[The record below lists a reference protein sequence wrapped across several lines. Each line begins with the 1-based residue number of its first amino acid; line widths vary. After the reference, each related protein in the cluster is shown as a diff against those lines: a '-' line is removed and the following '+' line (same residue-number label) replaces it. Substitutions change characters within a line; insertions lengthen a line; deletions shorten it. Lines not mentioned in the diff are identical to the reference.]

1 MEEITWDSSND
12 DVATISEDGLLT
24 IKKKGKVKI
33 TVYSKETKVKKTYKI
48 KTEEFPQISFKNG
61 NKATVKYGNNY
72 QIVLK
77 YTNHDIEKIQYKSED
92 QSIATVDD
100 NGLITTKRPG

>member
-12 DVATISEDGLLT
+12 NVATISEDGLLT

-48 KTEEFPQISFKNG
+48 KTEEVPQISFKNG
-61 NKATVKYGNNY
+61 NKATVNRLFFST
-72 QIVLK
+72 Q
-77 YTNHDIEKIQYKSED
+77 
-92 QSIATVDD
+92 
-100 NGLITTKRPG
+100 ITTLKKYSINLKINL

>member
-12 DVATISEDGLLT
+12 DVATISKDGLLT
-24 IKKKGKVKI
+24 IKEKGKVKI

-48 KTEEFPQISFKNG
+48 KTEEVPQISFKNG

-72 QIVLK
+72 QIVLQ
-77 YTNHDIEKIQYKSED
+77 YTNHDIEKY
-92 QSIATVDD
+92 SI
-100 NGLITTKRPG
+100 NLKINL